1 MQEIYLTG
9 TAFQKRLDI
18 KPDLFKKLCKEG
30 APKSAAGKGYP
41 LKEFLAWIMNRPQTR
56 KEAGIIKDKAAK
68 LLAEINSGNKKPEPK
83 KTTKAAAVNQSDET
97 GLLPALERARS
108 AELAAYQNHIK
119 IYNDTGFISSA
130 ALDAWQ
136 KTLDI
141 LRKCEKDFTDVLKQ
155 RRELIEIKRV
165 QEWLEQRNDQAKQM
179 LLNLPAK
186 VAPALEGLPWHE
198 IQKILTQ
205 EVREVVCKLGNIE

>member
-9 TAFQKRLDI
+9 AAFQKRLNI

-30 APKSAAGKGYP
+30 APKSVAGKGYP
-41 LKEFLAWIMNRPQTR
+41 VKEFLAWIMNRPQTR
-56 KEAGIIKDKAAK
+56 KEAGIVKDKAAK
-68 LLAEINSGNKKPEPK
+68 LLAELNNGNKKPDPK
-83 KTTKAAAVNQSDET
+83 KTEKKSATIPPGET

-119 IYNDTGFISSA
+119 IHEDTGFISSA

-198 IQKILTQ
+198 IQKILIQ